1 MFKDTRQLAQRGIVF
16 METIRDYLPEDVA
29 FDYALACDAQPAL
42 VTVSNAG
49 VPSYMTNYVDPQLI
63 EVLLTPNQAAEIAGE
78 AKKGDWTTLT
88 ATFPVIE
95 STGQVSSY
103 DDFGNNGTSGV
114 NANFPQR
121 QSYHFQTNTI
131 WGERELAIAGE
142 ARIDWASRL
151 NIASAITIDKARNKI
166 YFFGVTGL
174 QNYGLL
180 NDPNLIAPIG
190 PAGGTTWATK
200 AAEAIAEDVR
210 LIFAQLQTQARG
222 LVNHKSK
229 MTLAMSPEIETT
241 LLKTNQFNVNVLDI
255 LKKNFP
261 NMEVKTAV
269 EYNTGSGQLVQMIV
283 DNVEGQQVVTAAFT
297 EKMRAHAIERK
308 TSSFLQKKSA
318 GAWGSIL
325 FQPFAIAQMIGV

>member
-1 MFKDTRQLAQRGIVF
+1 MTFHARQLAQRGIVF
-16 METIRDYLPEDVA
+16 MEDIKGYLPPDVA
-29 FDYALACDAQPAL
+29 FDYALAMDAQPAL
-42 VTVSNAG
+42 VTTSNAG
-49 VPSYMTNYVDPQLI
+49 IPAYMTNWVDPNLI

-88 ATFPVIE
+88 STFPVIE

-103 DDFGNNGTSGV
+103 DDFGNNGMSGV

-121 QSYHFQTNTI
+121 QSYHFQTNTV

-166 YFFGVTGL
+166 YFFGVAGL

-180 NDPNLIAPIG
+180 NDPNLFAAIA
-190 PAGGTTWATK
+190 PAGGTAWSTK
-200 AAEAIAEDVR
+200 DASGVYEDIR
-210 LIFAQLQTQARG
+210 LTFVQLQTQARG
-222 LVNHKSK
+222 LVTNKSK
-229 MTLAMSPEIETT
+229 MTLAMSPEIATN
-241 LLKTNQFNVNVLDI
+241 LLKTNQYNVNVEDT

-261 NMEVKTAV
+261 NLEVKTAV
-269 EYNTGSGQLVQMIV
+269 EYNTGSGQLVQLIV
-283 DNVEGQQVVTAAFT
+283 DNVEGQQVCTTAFT
-297 EKMRAHAIERK
+297 EKMRAHSIERK

-318 GAWGSIL
+318 GAWGTII
-325 FQPFAIAQMIGV
+325 FQPFAIAQMLGV